1 MTTFATPVG
10 AQTGTMTMQDPAIKQ
25 LIQRLRQTDN
35 FTNFFY
41 LVRVWTYFALVASST
56 IGFYYANAYWGG
68 SWAWNV
74 PVTIL
79 GVFLMGAGMHQ
90 LTALTHEASHFI
102 LFKNRWMNELISE
115 FFCMYPV
122 YGSTH
127 LYRLQHIAHHQFVND
142 PERDPDLAQIHAS
155 GHFIGNPAKS
165 GAFKR
170 LLYKQLWLPNV
181 LRFMFVRARFN
192 AVGTDHNPYRRKGTK
207 TSKAPGNLGLGYF
220 FSLMG
225 VLAVGVL
232 YPVPWLLWAGPL
244 VLSALL
250 VIGISMLRPDQF
262 MVTRV
267 QTVFP
272 AKYQMGLRVLQ
283 NGALYTGLAYLSVYV
298 DRWAPVYYAVLWL
311 SAIFTSFSLFM
322 MLRQVVQHG
331 NADRGWL
338 TNTRTFIVSEFIRFA
353 VFPLGQDYH
362 LPHHLYASVPHY
374 NLRELH
380 EGLMQCPEYA
390 AEATEVHGYFA
401 SPESPK
407 VNPTVM
413 DVLSPEWAPKKEH
426 EIHLDH
432 SVLDSMDIQGR
443 EEIIADAER
452 AKAGK

>member
-1 MTTFATPVG
+1 MGNWIDDHIRYACWGPDRDHDHAG
-10 AQTGTMTMQDPAIKQ
+10 PCNQTAYSAIASNRQ
-25 LIQRLRQTDN
+25 LYQL
-35 FTNFFY
+35 FY
-41 LVRVWTYFALVASST
+41 LVRVWTYFALVASCT

-207 TSKAPGNLGLGYF
+207 TSRHPET
-220 FSLMG
+220 
-225 VLAVGVL
+225 LAL
-232 YPVPWLLWAGPL
+232 A
-244 VLSALL
+244 
-250 VIGISMLRPDQF
+250 IS
-262 MVTRV
+262 
-267 QTVFP
+267 
-272 AKYQMGLRVLQ
+272 
-283 NGALYTGLAYLSVYV
+283 
-298 DRWAPVYYAVLWL
+298 
-311 SAIFTSFSLFM
+311 
-322 MLRQVVQHG
+322 
-331 NADRGWL
+331 
-338 TNTRTFIVSEFIRFA
+338 
-353 VFPLGQDYH
+353 
-362 LPHHLYASVPHY
+362 
-374 NLRELH
+374 
-380 EGLMQCPEYA
+380 
-390 AEATEVHGYFA
+390 
-401 SPESPK
+401 SP
-407 VNPTVM
+407 
-413 DVLSPEWAPKKEH
+413 
-426 EIHLDH
+426 
-432 SVLDSMDIQGR
+432 
-443 EEIIADAER
+443 
-452 AKAGK
+452 